1 MGEFTTLMARDG
13 HEFQAY
19 LTAPPGRPHG
29 AIVVIQE
36 IFGVNRHIR
45 SVADGFAAE
54 GYTAIAPAFFD
65 RIRRGI
71 ELGYTS
77 ADIDQGRG
85 YAQQLDPGQT
95 LKDLAAAAA
104 VVRHSGRVATVGYCW
119 GGALS
124 YRAACELPLACAVV
138 YYGKPQDTGQDKKP
152 KCPVLY
158 HFGSADK
165 SIPLSEVERLR
176 AAHPAGI
183 FHVYDGAGHGF
194 NCEQR
199 PSYDAP
205 AAALARRRTLEFLAS
220 RLQGDVR
227 TRQREDE
234 ESDRC

>member
-19 LTAPPGRPHG
+19 LAGPPGRAGG
-29 AIVVIQE
+29 AVVVIQE

-45 SVADGFAAE
+45 AVTDSFAAE

-71 ELGYTS
+71 ELDYGP

-85 YAQQLDPGQT
+85 YAQQLKPEQT
-95 LKDLAAAAA
+95 LRDLAAAVA
-104 VVRHSGRVATVGYCW
+104 VVKHSGRAATVGYCW

-124 YRAACELPLACAVV
+124 YRAACELPIACAVV
-138 YYGKPQDTGQDKKP
+138 YYGKPQDTDKQP
-152 KCPVLY
+152 KCPVMY
-158 HFGSADK
+158 HFGSDDK
-165 SIPLSEVERLR
+165 SIPLAEVKRLQ
-176 AAHPAGI
+176 AAHPQGI

-194 NCEQR
+194 NCDLR
-199 PSYDAP
+199 PSYDPA

-220 RLQGDVR
+220 RLTGENR
-227 TRQREDE
+227 TGEGKDAE
-234 ESDRC
+234 TD